1 MGNISIMQDEK
12 PEAQIEQDSR
22 EELEGNPEQK
32 DGKEDQVKK
41 DVPLEKLTKADL
53 IEKVKEVQKTAEA
66 NYDLYIRS
74 QAENDNM
81 KKRFKKEKEDL
92 ARYANES
99 LIKQLLSVADNLE
112 KALSHSND
120 ESSMEALRE
129 GIVLTLKGFMDT
141 LERAGL
147 QSVKAEG
154 ESFDPNFHEA
164 VSAMEDDTVDPGTVL
179 QEVQKGYLLNQRLI
193 RPAKVVVSKRSD

>member
-1 MGNISIMQDEK
+1 MGNISIMQEEK

-22 EELEGNPEQK
+22 EELKGHPEQK
-32 DGKEDQVKK
+32 DEKEDQVKK

-53 IEKVKEVQKTAEA
+53 IEKVREVQKTAEA

-129 GIVLTLKGFMDT
+129 GIMLTLKGFMDT

-193 RPAKVVVSKRSD
+193 RPTKVVVSKRSD

>member
-1 MGNISIMQDEK
+1 VGNISIMQDEK